1 MARALALAAAFFAF
15 LLVAA
20 SAPLAQP
27 SPPTPPGAVPTGSEP
42 GEETAVLG
50 TLRNE
55 DGPVTGAVV
64 VAADAQGNRVGEA
77 TTGPDGRWR
86 IPLPTQGTY
95 RITLRTDTLP
105 QGAQLSDPDRHTL
118 EVQVSPGEQ
127 RGLVFPLARR
137 EAASTRVLGQLP
149 QVLLNGVKFGL
160 IIAMT
165 AIGLSLIFGTT
176 GLINFAH
183 GELVTFGAIMAWYLN
198 VQGPTLQLIP
208 AAVLATIIGGVLGGA
223 LERGLFGPLRARRVG
238 LFQLLVITIGL
249 ALVIRHVLLIFFGGR
264 SAPYADYAIQRVLTL
279 GRVAVTPRDAVVM
292 LLSLVVL
299 VGVATLLQRTRM
311 GTAMRAVADD
321 RDLAEASGIDVRRVI
336 VVVWVLGGALAAI
349 GGIFLGLVETVNYLM
364 GFRLLLLM
372 FAGVIL
378 GGLGTAYGAM
388 VGSFVIGIITEVSTI
403 WFVPELKFVWALG
416 VLVLVLLVKPQGIL
430 GRAERI
436 G

>member
-1 MARALALAAAFFAF
+1 MSRALALFLACLAF

-20 SAPLAQP
+20 SARAGQ
-27 SPPTPPGAVPTGSEP
+27 SDAPPAAGTPPGPAR
-42 GEETAVLG
+42 EETAVLG

-55 DGPVTGAVV
+55 DGPVAGAAV
-64 VAADAQGNRVGEA
+64 VAADARGELVGEA
-77 TTGPDGRWR
+77 TTGPDGRWM
-86 IPLPTQGTY
+86 IPLPGPGSY
-95 RITLRTDTLP
+95 RVTLRADTLP
-105 QGAQLSDPDRHTL
+105 EGAELSDPNRHTL
-118 EVQVSPGEQ
+118 QVQVTRGEQ
-127 RGLVFPLARR
+127 RGLVFPLGKR
-137 EAASTRVLGQLP
+137 EGSGSRVLGQLP

-183 GELVTFGAIMAWYLN
+183 GELVTFGAIIAWYLN
-198 VQGPTLQLIP
+198 VHGPTLQLIP
-208 AAVLATIIGGVLGGA
+208 AAVLAMLIGGVLGGA
-223 LERGLFGPLRARRVG
+223 LEQGLFGPLRARRVG

-264 SAPYADYAIQRVLTL
+264 SAPYADYAIQRVLTFGPL
-279 GRVAVTPRDAVVM
+279 SVTPRDAIVM

-299 VGVATLLQRTRM
+299 VGIAALLQQTRT
-311 GTAMRAVADD
+311 GTAMRAVADN
-321 RDLAEASGIDVRRVI
+321 RDLAESSGIDVGRVI
-336 VVVWVLGGALAAI
+336 VLVWVLGGALAAI
-349 GGIFLGLVETVNYLM
+349 GGVFLGLVETVNYLM

-388 VGSFVIGIITEVSTI
+388 AGSFVIGVITEVSTI
-403 WFVPELKFVWALG
+403 WFAPELKFVWALA
-416 VLVLVLLVKPQGIL
+416 VLVLVLLVRPQGIL
-430 GRAERI
+430 GRPERI